1 MSLNCPQCQTV
12 LDLPVDLQHAEEEFL
27 CTQCHT
33 LLKLTM
39 TVAVLDP
46 SGQSSADASGDSAK
60 PGGPSSRVMAVFHG
74 KASLEIVKELLTAA
88 TIDVVSTETGREALH
103 LVDQL
108 QPAVV
113 IVDDALPDL
122 SGMDVCELLN
132 RSKRHHGL
140 KVLLVTNAQNR
151 GNEQKETS
159 MLYGPDAMLPS
170 STLYR
175 DLVKKVQ
182 DLLEQ
187 SSQHRGNS
195 SASGASGFDPD
206 ATRLMKQQADS
217 RSSAS

>member
-1 MSLNCPQCQTV
+1 MPLNCPQCQSV
-12 LDLPVDLQHAEEEFL
+12 LDLPVDLQHAAEEFL

-39 TVAVLDP
+39 TVAIVDP
-46 SGQSSADASGDSAK
+46 SGQSSAADTAK
-60 PGGPSSRVMAVFHG
+60 SNVPSSRVMAVFHG

-88 TIDVVSTETGREALH
+88 NIDVVSTETGREALH

-122 SGMDVCELLN
+122 SGMDVCELLK

-151 GNEQKETS
+151 SNEQKETS

-175 DLVKKVQ
+175 DLVKQVQ
-182 DLLEQ
+182 ALLEQ
-187 SSQHRGNS
+187 SSQHRVNPS
-195 SASGASGFDPD
+195 ASGFDPD
-206 ATRLMKQQADS
+206 ATRLMKQQTDS
-217 RSSAS
+217 RSSTG

>member
-1 MSLNCPQCQTV
+1 MSLNCPQCQSV
-12 LDLPVDLQHAEEEFL
+12 LDLPVDLQHAAEEFL

-39 TVAVLDP
+39 TVEILDP
-46 SGQSSADASGDSAK
+46 SIPSPADTAK
-60 PGGPSSRVMAVFHG
+60 PDLPSSRVMAVFHG

-88 TIDVVSTETGREALH
+88 NIDVVSTETGREALH

-113 IVDDALPDL
+113 IVDDALADL
-122 SGMDVCELLN
+122 SGMDVCELLK

-170 STLYR
+170 STLFK
-175 DLVKKVQ
+175 DLVKQVQ
-182 DLLEQ
+182 ALLEQ

-206 ATRLMKQQADS
+206 ATRLMKQQTDS
-217 RSSAS
+217 RSSTR

>member
-1 MSLNCPQCQTV
+1 MPLNCPQCQSV
-12 LDLPVDLQHAEEEFL
+12 LDLPVDLQHAAEEFL

-39 TVAVLDP
+39 SVVIVDPTGQPSTDTV
-46 SGQSSADASGDSAK
+46 K
-60 PGGPSSRVMAVFHG
+60 PERPSSRVMAVFHG

-88 TIDVVSTETGREALH
+88 DIDVVSTETGREALH

-122 SGMDVCELLN
+122 SGMDVCELLK

-151 GNEQKETS
+151 GNDQKETS

-175 DLVKKVQ
+175 DLVKQVQ
-182 DLLEQ
+182 TLLEQ
-187 SSQHRGNS
+187 SSQHRANPS
-195 SASGASGFDPD
+195 TSGFDPD
-206 ATRLMKQQADS
+206 ATRLMKQQTDS
-217 RSSAS
+217 RSSTG